1 MVHATPS
8 VRPEEPLSLSK
19 WRLEGSL
26 RMLRDEASTGS
37 ASPQH
42 ERGGKRFL
50 DCRSLLAALLRFWLP
65 AFAAMT
71 IVGIA
76 PLHAERIKDL
86 GAFQGLR
93 ANQLTG
99 YGIVVGLAGTGDDS
113 LEYTT
118 QGMKGAAS
126 RFGLSLPPGINPAL
140 KNAAAVMITAEL
152 PAFAKPG
159 QRLDINVAAMGK
171 AKSLRGGTLLMTPL
185 QGADGQIYAMAQG
198 NLAVGGLGVSAA
210 DGSNITINVPTA
222 GRIPGGASVER
233 AVDAGF
239 ATAPEM
245 LFNLAEADLTTVG
258 RVANAINTSLGTG
271 RARAIDAV
279 TVSIQAPPGAELR
292 TALMGQIEDLLVD
305 PAEAPARVIV
315 NARTGT
321 VVINGAV
328 RIAPAAVTHGK
339 LTVKVNENY
348 RVSQPEGFSQGQTA
362 VVPKSGIKVEEEK
375 RPMFRF
381 APGASLADIVKA
393 VNAIGASPADLVA
406 ILEAL
411 KQAGAMKAELVVL

>member
-1 MVHATPS
+1 MSFASSFSIDRGAAGAMQVPGRLKAFGLRLLPTLAGMMLVAVAMLAT
-8 VRPEEPLSLSK
+8 
-19 WRLEGSL
+19 
-26 RMLRDEASTGS
+26 
-37 ASPQH
+37 
-42 ERGGKRFL
+42 
-50 DCRSLLAALLRFWLP
+50 
-65 AFAAMT
+65 
-71 IVGIA
+71 A
-76 PLHAERIKDL
+76 PVSAERIKDL
-86 GAFQGLR
+86 GHFQGLR

-99 YGIVVGLAGTGDDS
+99 YGIVVGLAGTGDDN

-118 QGMKGAAS
+118 QGMHSVAS
-126 RFGLSLPPGINPAL
+126 RFGMQLPAGVNPAL
-140 KNAAAVMITAEL
+140 KNAAAVIITAEL
-152 PAFAKPG
+152 PPFAKPG
-159 QRLDINVAAMGK
+159 ERLDITVAAMGK

-198 NLAVGGLGVSAA
+198 NLAVGGLGVDAA
-210 DGSNITINVPTA
+210 DGSKVTVNVPTA
-222 GRIPGGASVER
+222 GRIPGGATVER

-239 ATAPEM
+239 ATAPE
-245 LFNLAEADLTTVG
+245 LRFNLAEADLTTVG
-258 RVANAINTSLGTG
+258 RVADAINHSLGAG

-279 TVSIQAPPGAELR
+279 TVAISAPEGAELR
-292 TALMGQIEDLLVD
+292 TALMGRIEDLLVD
-305 PAEAPARVIV
+305 PADAPAKVIV

-328 RIAPAAVTHGK
+328 RIAPAAVSHGK

-348 RVSQPEGFSQGQTA
+348 KVSQPEPFSQGQTA
-362 VVPKSGIKVEEEK
+362 VVPKSRIDVDEER

-411 KQAGAMKAELVVL
+411 KEAGAMKAELVVL